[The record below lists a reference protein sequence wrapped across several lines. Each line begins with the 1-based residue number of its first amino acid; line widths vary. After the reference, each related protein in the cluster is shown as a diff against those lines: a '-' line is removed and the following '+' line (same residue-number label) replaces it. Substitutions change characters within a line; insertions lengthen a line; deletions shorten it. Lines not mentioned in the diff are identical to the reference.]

1 MSEEGLDPA
10 APLAMPADGARGP
23 GEGPPPSF
31 GPGSQYASPPI
42 GKTVGESGIAPSM
55 GPASSPRGSAA
66 AESPTGAVKAER
78 VHARAFSGREEAALG
93 MIEHIECLCN
103 GIGIRSALG
112 RLSPEEFEKKQ
123 MEESR
128 PKAA

>member
-1 MSEEGLDPA
+1 MVEMAGLRWWNW
-10 APLAMPADGARGP
+10 LVCDG
-23 GEGPPPSF
+23 E
-31 GPGSQYASPPI
+31 I
-42 GKTVGESGIAPSM
+42 GCFY
-55 GPASSPRGSAA
+55 SSAN
-66 AESPTGAVKAER
+66 TVKAER

-128 PKAA
+128 RKAA